1 MKDAIHYLRRF
12 LSRYKIFVSFLLS
25 IIVFIVLISYFPTR
39 ATRMSGILIFSED
52 MIGKPLTVFIVAL
65 IWFGLFYLMLEYDDS
80 GEFNNK
86 KKQYEDAKSLIYS
99 EAAKELQDREKIR
112 MDIWGKALVA
122 ANGNE
127 ELAKAEYIRIRIKEV
142 DNQTIQ

>member
-1 MKDAIHYLRRF
+1 MVIKY
-12 LSRYKIFVSFLLS
+12 
-25 IIVFIVLISYFPTR
+25 T
-39 ATRMSGILIFSED
+39 
-52 MIGKPLTVFIVAL
+52 
-65 IWFGLFYLMLEYDDS
+65 
-80 GEFNNK
+80 
-86 KKQYEDAKSLIYS
+86 IYPFAS
-99 EAAKELQDREKIR
+99 KELQDKEKIR

>member
-1 MKDAIHYLRRF
+1 MNQF
-12 LSRYKIFVSFLLS
+12 
-25 IIVFIVLISYFPTR
+25 
-39 ATRMSGILIFSED
+39 IFSED

-112 MDIWGKALVA
+112 MNIWGKALVA